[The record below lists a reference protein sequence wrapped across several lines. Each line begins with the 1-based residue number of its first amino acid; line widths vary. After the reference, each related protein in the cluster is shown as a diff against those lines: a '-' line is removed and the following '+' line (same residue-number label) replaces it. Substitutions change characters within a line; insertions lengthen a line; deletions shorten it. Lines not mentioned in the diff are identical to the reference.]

1 MLQQHH
7 AQQEDELSVEK
18 GEKVLVVSQSD
29 DGWWLVRWVGQWE
42 GGEVHTIDTCMLLSP
57 VHFIHAII

>member
-18 GEKVLVVSQSD
+18 GEKMLVVSQSD
-29 DGWWLVRWVGQWE
+29 DGWWLVRWVGQ
-42 GGEVHTIDTCMLLSP
+42 GGEVHTIDTCTLLSP
-57 VHFIHAII
+57 VHFTRHAII